1 MSDKDK
7 EIDLNEAVKP
17 RATDKQLWGIY
28 ITLCIISIV
37 ELYSASSFLV
47 DKGKIIPSM
56 VLHVLFLVAG
66 LVIMV
71 FLQRTHYQK
80 FLRWSY
86 LFAFVSILL
95 MFITLKC
102 GNYINGARR
111 SISMGLFDVQPAEMV
126 KISAVLIIAA
136 VLGKKRFW
144 KDGDVS
150 GLGLTLVLLV
160 VAISGASL
168 LSQGLTNTLLLMAIS
183 ISMMVVGGVSFKNL
197 GKIAGLFAVLALVF
211 VGVQSLFSS
220 GDSGKDVADQ
230 KVEYVPGTDIVVGKG
245 ETNDTSDGSIFR
257 FATWEKR
264 VKRHLKSDKWNDPI
278 NNENQ
283 QEQYS
288 YIAQAHGGAIGVSP
302 GNSRET
308 ARLPLAFTDY
318 IYAIIIEELG
328 LVGGLFVLV
337 VYLLLLARA
346 GRIATRCQTAYPA
359 LLVIGMAIYITF
371 QAMFHM
377 AIVTGFFPV
386 SGQPLPLISKGGTS
400 ILITSM
406 ALGIMLS
413 VSRFAARKGKN
424 SEIKEEL
431 EALPDDAAENRV

>member
-1 MSDKDK
+1 MKEQNK
-7 EIDLNEAVKP
+7 EIEEIVKP

-47 DKGKIIPSM
+47 DNGRIIHSM

-66 LVIMV
+66 LAVMV

-80 FLRWSY
+80 FLKWSY
-86 LFAFVSILL
+86 LFAIGSIAL

-111 SISMGLFDVQPAEMV
+111 SINLVFFDVQPAEMV
-126 KISAVLIIAA
+126 KISSVLIIAA
-136 VLGKKRFW
+136 ILGKKRFW

-150 GLGLTLVLLV
+150 ALGLTSVLLV
-160 VAISGASL
+160 VAISSASL

-183 ISMMVVGGVSFKNL
+183 GSMMIVGGVSFKNL
-197 GKIAGLFAVLALVF
+197 GKIACAFIVLGLMF
-211 VGVQSLFSS
+211 VGAQTLFSPKG
-220 GDSGKDVADQ
+220 GDKTASTQEV
-230 KVEYVPGTDIVVGKG
+230 VYVPGTDIVVGQADGKSS
-245 ETNDTSDGSIFR
+245 SDGTLIRQS
-257 FATWEKR
+257 TWQKR
-264 VKRHLKSDKWNDPI
+264 IERHMKSDKWNDPI
-278 NNENQ
+278 TNENQ

-288 YIAQAHGGAIGVSP
+288 YIAQAHGGAIGVRP

-328 LVGGLFVLV
+328 LVGGLFVLI

-346 GRIATRCQTAYPA
+346 YRISSRCQTAYPA

-371 QAMFHM
+371 QALFHM
-377 AIVTGFFPV
+377 AIVTGVFPV

>member
-1 MSDKDK
+1 MKAEEIKDGQ
-7 EIDLNEAVKP
+7 ELVKP

-28 ITLCIISIV
+28 ITLCLISIV

-47 DKGKIIPSM
+47 DNGKIIHSM
-56 VLHVLFLVAG
+56 VMHVVFLVMG
-66 LVIMV
+66 LVLMV

-80 FLRWSY
+80 FLGWSV
-86 LFAFVSILL
+86 LFAVISIGL
-95 MFITLKC
+95 MFITLKW

-111 SISMGLFDVQPAEMV
+111 SISLGLFDVQPAEMV
-126 KISAVLIIAA
+126 KISAVLMIAA
-136 VLGKKRFW
+136 LLGKKWFW
-144 KDGDVS
+144 KNGDVTNF
-150 GLGLTLVLLV
+150 GLTLVLAV
-160 VAISGASL
+160 VIISGFSL
-168 LSQGLTNTLLLMAIS
+168 LRQGLTNTLLLMAIS
-183 ISMMVVGGVSFKNL
+183 GSMMVVGGVSFKTL
-197 GKIAGLFAVLALVF
+197 GKLVGSFALIAICFLGIQQLLK
-211 VGVQSLFSS
+211 SS
-220 GDSGKDVADQ
+220 DAESDAIAKEV
-230 KVEYVPGTDIVVGKG
+230 VYVPGTDIVVGQNSG
-245 ETNDTSDGSIFR
+245 NTAEGGSDFR
-257 FATWEKR
+257 MGTWKNR
-264 VKRHLKSDKWNDPI
+264 VERHLKADKWNDPI
-278 NNENQ
+278 TNENR

-424 SEIKEEL
+424 TEIKEEL
-431 EALPDDAAENRV
+431 EALPSDAAENRV

>member
-1 MSDKDK
+1 MEDTNK
-7 EIDLNEAVKP
+7 EIVKP

-28 ITLCIISIV
+28 ITLCLISIV

-56 VLHVLFLVAG
+56 LLHVAFLVAG
-66 LVIMV
+66 LVLMV
-71 FLQRTHYQK
+71 FLQRTYYQK
-80 FLRWSY
+80 FLKWSY
-86 LFAFVSILL
+86 LFAAVSILL
-95 MFITLKC
+95 MFITLKW

-111 SISMGLFDVQPAEMV
+111 SISLGLLDLQPAEMV
-126 KISAVLIIAA
+126 KISAVLLIAA
-136 VLGKKRFW
+136 LLGKKRFW
-144 KDGDVS
+144 RDGDVS
-150 GLGLTLVLLV
+150 GFGLICVLFV
-160 VAISGASL
+160 VALSGGL
-168 LSQGLTNTLLLMAIS
+168 LISQGLTNTLLLMAIS
-183 ISMMVVGGVSFKNL
+183 FSMMLVGGVSFKNL
-197 GKIAGLFAVLALVF
+197 AKVVGAFVMIGIVLLV
-211 VGVQSLFSS
+211 VQHVFKKS
-220 GDSGKDVADQ
+220 DPEQNATAQEV
-230 KVEYVPGTDIVVGKG
+230 VYVPGTDIVLGQD
-245 ETNDTSDGSIFR
+245 DTKADEGGSLFR
-257 FATWEKR
+257 LSTWEKR
-264 VKRHLKSDKWNDPI
+264 IQRHLKSDKWTDPI
-278 NNENQ
+278 TNENR
-283 QEQYS
+283 QEQYA
-288 YIAQAHGGAIGVSP
+288 YIAQAHGGVVGVQP

-400 ILITSM
+400 IIITSM

-424 SEIKEEL
+424 TEIKEEL
-431 EALPDDAAENRV
+431 EALPADAAENRV

>member
-1 MSDKDK
+1 MTDDTAKTLQDS
-7 EIDLNEAVKP
+7 VKP

-28 ITLCIISIV
+28 ITLCLISIV

-47 DKGKIIPSM
+47 DNGRIIHSM

-66 LVIMV
+66 LMVMV

-86 LFAFVSILL
+86 LFAAASLAL
-95 MFITLKC
+95 MLVTLKW

-111 SISMGLFDVQPAEMV
+111 SISLGLFDVQPAEMI
-126 KISAVLIIAA
+126 KISSVLIIAA

-144 KDGDVS
+144 RDGEVS
-150 GLGLTLVLLV
+150 GLGLMIVLLV
-160 VAISGASL
+160 VAVSGGL
-168 LSQGLTNTLLLMAIS
+168 LISQGLTNTLLLMAIS
-183 ISMMVVGGVSFKNL
+183 GAMMVVGGVGWKTI
-197 GKIAGLFAVLALVF
+197 GKLVMSFAVIALLLLA
-211 VGVQSLFSS
+211 VQAIISS
-220 GDSGKDVADQ
+220 GGSEGDAQAQEV
-230 KVEYVPGTDIVVGKG
+230 VYVPGTDIVVGQSQDNKKN
-245 ETNDTSDGSIFR
+245 EVSVFRLSI
-257 FATWEKR
+257 WKKR
-264 VKRHLKSDKWNDPI
+264 IASHLKVDKWNDPI

-288 YIAQAHGGAIGVSP
+288 YIAQAHGGAFGVRP

-328 LVGGLFVLV
+328 LVGGLFVLI

-346 GRIATRCQTAYPA
+346 GRISSRCQTAYPA

-371 QAMFHM
+371 QALFHM
-377 AIVTGFFPV
+377 AIVTGVFPV

-413 VSRFAARKGKN
+413 VSRFAARKGQ
-424 SEIKEEL
+424 SAEIKEEL
-431 EALPDDAAENRV
+431 QALPDDAAENLA

>member
-1 MSDKDK
+1 MKDRNK
-7 EIDLNEAVKP
+7 EMEEIVKP
-17 RATDKQLWGIY
+17 RPTDKQLWGIY
-28 ITLCIISIV
+28 ITLCLISIV

-47 DKGKIIPSM
+47 DNGRIIHSM
-56 VLHVLFLVAG
+56 VLHVVFLVAG
-66 LVIMV
+66 LMLMV

-80 FLRWSY
+80 FLRWGY
-86 LFAFVSILL
+86 LFAFVSIAL
-95 MFITLKC
+95 MFVTLKW

-111 SISMGLFDVQPAEMV
+111 SISLGIVDVQPAEMV

-150 GLGLTLVLLV
+150 GLGITCVLLV
-160 VAISGASL
+160 VAVSGASL

-183 ISMMVVGGVSFKNL
+183 ISMMVVGGVSAKNL
-197 GKIAGLFAVLALVF
+197 GKIAGGFIILALVL
-211 VGVQSLFSS
+211 VGIQSLFKS
-220 GDSGKDVADQ
+220 GDSEKTAEAKEV
-230 KVEYVPGTDIVVGKG
+230 VYVPGTDVIVGQSADK
-245 ETNDTSDGSIFR
+245 TTSDGSVFR
-257 FATWEKR
+257 LSTWKKR
-264 VKRHLKSDKWNDPI
+264 IERHLKSDKWKDTI
-278 NNENQ
+278 TNENR

-288 YIAQAHGGAIGVSP
+288 YIAQAHGGVIGVSP

-328 LVGGLFVLV
+328 LVGGLFVLIT
-337 VYLLLLARA
+337 YLLLLARA

-359 LLVIGMAIYITF
+359 LLVIGMAIYITY

-377 AIVTGFFPV
+377 AIVTGAFPV

-424 SEIKEEL
+424 TEIKEEL
-431 EALPDDAAENRV
+431 EALPADAAENRV